1 MTTAFW
7 CVLIAAL
14 LPYIAVGIA
23 KAGPDYDN
31 RAPRAWARTLEGRR
45 ARAYAAHQ
53 NGLEAFPFFAAGVVI
68 ATIADAPPNL
78 VDLLSAIFV
87 GARVAYLYAYVADRP
102 TLRSVVWILG
112 IACVIGLFLAP
123 LTV

>member
-1 MTTAFW
+1 MITAFW

-14 LPYIAVGIA
+14 LPYAAVGIA

-78 VDLLSAIFV
+78 VDLLAAIFI
-87 GARVAYLYAYVADRP
+87 GARVAYIYAYVADLA
-102 TLRSVVWILG
+102 TLRSVVWVLG
-112 IACVIGLFLAP
+112 IACVIGLFVAP